1 MTKNTRKENFT
12 DNAPVPDIPAAGKS
26 VQKPVKVSKSVREL
40 IPMNEFGMMATKD
53 RVVRVDSRMVTET
66 FEKEHKNVLRDIE
79 RITDPKSG
87 LSLEFTQLN
96 FELSK
101 YVDQTGRKLPCYL
114 LTRDGLSMLAMEFT
128 GEKANAFK
136 ERYIQLFNEM
146 EEQLLTLQ
154 NLSDNYP
161 ALTEAIKETR
171 ETVRPYDY
179 SNEADMLNRIVL
191 GMTAKQ
197 YRETHGIPQGEPI
210 RPHMTPQEAD
220 LMEYLQTVDVGFQ
233 YAIPVYHQR
242 KQALEALACQWC
254 KQNESVWID
263 SGTSDVSLLS

>member
-1 MTKNTRKENFT
+1 MVAEIFEKNHFYVLRSIARIIGSESGF
-12 DNAPVPDIPAAGKS
+12 
-26 VQKPVKVSKSVREL
+26 
-40 IPMNEFGMMATKD
+40 TKD
-53 RVVRVDSRMVTET
+53 FTE
-66 FEKEHKNVLRDIE
+66 R
-79 RITDPKSG
+79 
-87 LSLEFTQLN
+87 N
-96 FELSK
+96 FAVSK
-101 YVDQTGRKLPCYL
+101 YVDQTGRNLPCYL
-114 LTRDGLSMLAMEFT
+114 LTRDGFFALAMGFT
-128 GEKANAFK
+128 GKKADAFK

-171 ETVRPYDY
+171 ETVRSYDY

-210 RPHMTPQEAD
+210 RPHMTPLEAE

-233 YAIPVYHQR
+233 YAVPVYHDR
-242 KQALEALACQWC
+242 KQTLEALACQWR
-254 KQNESVWID
+254 KQKESVLID
-263 SGTSDVSLLS
+263 SETADASLTA